1 VILELRAI
9 RGAPVCFHLVLGTNI
24 SFNYLEELFLLSL
37 ISFKGVL
44 IVTDLND
51 VFCFVLIVFLM
62 ILESTAAEGA
72 AFAFYLIAG
81 TSVRLDLRRI
91 MLKDRAYRPVLPKLK
106 KKLPR
111 P

>member
-9 RGAPVCFHLVLGTNI
+9 REAPVCFHLVSGTNI

-37 ISFKGVL
+37 ISFKEVL

-51 VFCFVLIVFLM
+51 VFCFILIVFLM
-62 ILESTAAEGA
+62 ILESTAAEEA
-72 AFAFYLIAG
+72 AFSSYLVTG
-81 TSVRLDLRRI
+81 TSVRLDLYRI
-91 MLKDRAYRPVLPKLK
+91 MLKDRAYRPALPKPK
-106 KKLPR
+106 KKLLR